1 MRVMRTIL
9 FLLLPLFSAAQNTS
23 AAVSDSIRSAMV
35 ALVDDASLGVH
46 DTIIQP
52 LESFYTTTG
61 RLYVYVAQVAGG
73 QFKAL
78 CDSDQPNI
86 FKFNDPSLVRAWHI
100 YEIYNWLTGE
110 TGTNYSGYGF
120 TGSGTIT
127 CTLTISSDT
136 WTGVAS
142 NETDALG
149 LAFYH
154 FLIDPDFETYQQ

>member
-1 MRVMRTIL
+1 MRTIL

-23 AAVSDSIRSAMV
+23 AAVSDSIRAAMV

-52 LESFYTTTG
+52 HQTFYKSAG
-61 RLYVYVAQVAGG
+61 LIYLYIAQVAGG
-73 QFKAL
+73 QFVAVS
-78 CDSDQPNI
+78 DSDPPNV

-100 YEIYNWLTGE
+100 YEIDNWLTGE
-110 TGTNYSGYGF
+110 AGTNYSGYAF
-120 TGSGTIT
+120 AGSGTIT

-136 WTGVAS
+136 WTGIAS
-142 NETDALG
+142 NETNALG